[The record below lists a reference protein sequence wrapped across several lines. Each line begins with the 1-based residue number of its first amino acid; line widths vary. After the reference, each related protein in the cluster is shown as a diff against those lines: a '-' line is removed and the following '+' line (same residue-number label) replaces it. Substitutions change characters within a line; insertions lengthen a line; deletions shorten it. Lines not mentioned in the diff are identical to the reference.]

1 MGALLDA
8 CFQDSGPSAEE
19 AATLAAFHAR
29 QPAAAGP
36 EEPRHTRFVHHHQPT
51 AAADGRASRDAGA
64 EASAEAAREAT
75 REATREASAEAAMYD
90 SDDAAGSRPAPSE
103 RPRGRGRGRS

>member
-1 MGALLDA
+1 MLGWAGGPRAVMGALLDA

-29 QPAAAGP
+29 PLAAAGP

-64 EASAEAAREAT
+64 EASAEAT
-75 REATREASAEAAMYD
+75 REAAMYD

>member
-29 QPAAAGP
+29 PPAAAGP
-36 EEPRHTRFVHHHQPT
+36 EEPRHTRFVHHQPT

-64 EASAEAAREAT
+64 EASAEA
-75 REATREASAEAAMYD
+75 SAEAAMYD
-90 SDDAAGSRPAPSE
+90 SDDAASSRPAPSE

>member
-29 QPAAAGP
+29 PPAAAGP
-36 EEPRHTRFVHHHQPT
+36 EEPRHTRFVHHQPT

-64 EASAEAAREAT
+64 EASAEAA
-75 REATREASAEAAMYD
+75 MYD
-90 SDDAAGSRPAPSE
+90 SDDAASSRPAPSE

>member
-29 QPAAAGP
+29 PLAAAGP
-36 EEPRHTRFVHHHQPT
+36 KEPRHTRFVHHHQPT
-51 AAADGRASRDAGA
+51 AAADGHASRDAGA
-64 EASAEAAREAT
+64 EASA
-75 REATREASAEAAMYD
+75 EATREASAEAAMYD

>member
-8 CFQDSGPSAEE
+8 CFQDTGPSAEE

-29 QPAAAGP
+29 PLAAVGP

-64 EASAEAAREAT
+64 GASAEAGAT
-75 REATREASAEAAMYD
+75 REAAMYD
-90 SDDAAGSRPAPSE
+90 SDDAASSRPAPSE